1 VQLRQSVKAIMAGY
15 VLCLAAELAIAI
27 YWIVA
32 QPGGPVQVWAP
43 MLIPLVLA
51 IFIAIRHIRRR
62 MTRITVSG
70 DHVRYESGLFSKI
83 TRTVELVK
91 VQDVS
96 VRQTMGQ
103 RLWNIGDISMETA
116 GVHSPIVMPSID
128 DPHTAAE
135 HILKMAQAA
144 GKAGNAGAP

>member
-15 VLCLAAELAIAI
+15 ILCLAAELAIVI

-32 QPGGPVQVWAP
+32 QPGGSIPVWAP

-51 IFIAIRHIRRR
+51 FFVAIRHIRRR
-62 MTRITVSG
+62 MTRVTVSG

-96 VRQTMGQ
+96 VHQTMGQ
-103 RLWNIGDISMETA
+103 RLFKIGDISMETA
-116 GVHSPIVMPSID
+116 GVNSPIVMPSID
-128 DPHTAAE
+128 DPHAAAE

-144 GKAGNAGAP
+144 GKP

>member
-1 VQLRQSVKAIMAGY
+1 MAGY
-15 VLCLAAELAIAI
+15 ILCLAAELAIAI
-27 YWIVA
+27 YWIVG
-32 QPGGPVQVWAP
+32 QPQGPIPVWAP
-43 MLIPLVLA
+43 MLIPVVLA
-51 IFIAIRHIRRR
+51 FFVVIRHIRRR

-70 DHVRYESGLFSKI
+70 DHVRYESGLFSKV

-96 VRQTMGQ
+96 VHQTLGQ
-103 RLWNIGDISMETA
+103 RLFKTGDISMETA
-116 GVHSPIVMPSID
+116 GAHSPIVMASID

-144 GKAGNAGAP
+144 GNTGNAGSPGTAGKA